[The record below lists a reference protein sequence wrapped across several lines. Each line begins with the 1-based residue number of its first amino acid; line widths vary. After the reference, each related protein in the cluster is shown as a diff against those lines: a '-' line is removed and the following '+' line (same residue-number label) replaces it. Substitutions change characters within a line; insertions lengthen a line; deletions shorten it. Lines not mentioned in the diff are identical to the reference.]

1 MARWFLT
8 VRRVRFLA
16 TSCITKVHQSL
27 FLIWLCVSVCAI
39 QAAAAIVGGFMA
51 IGGVRAG
58 LLVGGKGDG
67 RMGD

>member
-27 FLIWLCVSVCAI
+27 FLISFGVFAQSKQRQRLLSVEFIAI
-39 QAAAAIVGGFMA
+39 DVA
-51 IGGVRAG
+51 RAG
-58 LLVGGKGDG
+58 LLVGGKGDE